1 LIIDG
6 HTHIFPPAL
15 RRDRE
20 ALCHRERGFSSIYGN
35 PKAKMEGVEALI
47 ACMGESG
54 VARSLIC
61 GFPWEQ
67 RDLCRHHNEYLLES
81 ASRFSDRLIAFV
93 TLPVRDPDW
102 SCSELE
108 RALQAGAKG
117 VGEVAFY
124 EEEMTRGD
132 VERMKPLLDLMIR
145 KNVPLLL
152 HTNETVGHAYPG
164 KGRTEIARFYELAL
178 AAPGLPILLAHW
190 GGGLP
195 FYEMMPEVAASLSS
209 VYYDTAASPYLYSKG
224 VYSIVSAMVGP
235 EKIVFGSDFPLL
247 SPLRYF
253 QDVKESGLSQE
264 DQEKILGLNLARLLD
279 LERR

>member
-1 LIIDG
+1 MIIDG
-6 HTHIFPPAL
+6 HTHIFPPTV

-20 ALCHRERGFSSIYGN
+20 TLCHRERGFSSIYGD
-35 PKAKMEGVEALI
+35 PKAKIEGVDALV
-47 ACMGESG
+47 ASMGEAG
-54 VARSLIC
+54 VAMSVIC

-67 RDLCRHHNEYLLES
+67 RDLCRLHNDYLLES
-81 ASRFSDRLIAFV
+81 ASRFPDRLIAFV
-93 TLPVRDPDW
+93 TLPVRDPGW

-108 RALQAGAKG
+108 RALQAGARG

-124 EEEMTRGD
+124 EEEMTRD
-132 VERMKPLLDLMIR
+132 DMERMKPLLDLMIGR
-145 KNVPLLL
+145 NVPLLL

-178 AAPGLPILLAHW
+178 ASPGLPLLLAHW

-253 QDVKESGLSQE
+253 QDIKESGLSQE

>member
-1 LIIDG
+1 
-6 HTHIFPPAL
+6 
-15 RRDRE
+15 
-20 ALCHRERGFSSIYGN
+20 
-35 PKAKMEGVEALI
+35 MEGVEALI

-235 EKIVFGSDFPLL
+235 GKIIFGSDFPLL
-247 SPLRYF
+247 PPRRYF
-253 QDVKESGLSQE
+253 QDIKESGLSQE
-264 DQEKILGLNLARLLD
+264 DQEKILGLNLMRLLD

>member
-124 EEEMTRGD
+124 EEEMTPAD
-132 VERMKPLLDLMIR
+132 IERMKPLLDLMVS
-145 KNVPLLL
+145 KDVPLLL

-164 KGRTEIARFYELAL
+164 KGRTAIARFYELAL